1 MSHSNTTANY
11 GLPQFIT
18 TDKPAWLT
26 DVNVAY
32 NAIDI
37 AMKNNADA
45 ASAAQGDASQALL
58 DASAAGTTASTADSK
73 GSGAIASIAD
83 TFSTTD
89 TYEVGDLVMYNNLL
103 YKCTVDI
110 SVPGPWTGSANWTRE
125 TVEGRINTLQTQVD
139 GNTSDISDINT
150 ALAGKASKSVDLGNL
165 KIKNVGITFTFN
177 NSAQSN
183 AENLVSASGI
193 ALEKIRNVV
202 VYSNA
207 IVPLVCNVD
216 ASGLIRVMTYNGQ
229 VYNIS
234 KGIDV
239 FVVYND

>member
-37 AMKNNADA
+37 GMKNNADA
-45 ASAAQGDASQALL
+45 ASAAQGDATQALS
-58 DASAAGTTASTADSK
+58 DASAAGTTASAADSK

-103 YKCTVDI
+103 YKCTVGI
-110 SVPGPWTGSANWTRE
+110 NVPGPWTGSVNWTRE
-125 TVEGRINTLQTQVD
+125 TVEGRIDTLQTAVND
-139 GNTSDISDINT
+139 NTSDISDINT
-150 ALAGKASKSVDLGNL
+150 ALSGKVSKTDIDNL
-165 KIKNVGITFTFN
+165 KAKIVGITFTFN

-183 AENLVSASGI
+183 PENLVSASGI
-193 ALEKIRNVV
+193 ALEKIQGV
-202 VYSNA
+202 SLLSA
-207 IVPLVCNVD
+207 GILPLVCNVD
-216 ASGLIRVMTYNGQ
+216 GSGLIRVFTYNGQ
-229 VYNIS
+229 SYNVT
-234 KGIDV
+234 KGINCIV
-239 FVVYND
+239 FYID

>member
-1 MSHSNTTANY
+1 MSHTNTTANY

-45 ASAAQGDASQALL
+45 ASSAQGDATQALS
-58 DASAAGTTASTADSK
+58 DASAAGTTASAADSK

-83 TFSTTD
+83 TFSATD

-103 YKCTVDI
+103 YKCTVAI
-110 SVPGPWTGSANWTRE
+110 TVPGSWTGSANWTRE
-125 TVEGRINTLQTQVD
+125 TIEGRIDSLQTEVD

-150 ALAGKASKSVDLGNL
+150 ALAGKASKSTDLGNL
-165 KIKNVGITFTFN
+165 KMKLVGLTFTFS
-177 NSAQSN
+177 NSSQSDPQN
-183 AENLVSASGI
+183 IVSASGI
-193 ALEKIRNVV
+193 ALDKIMGITVL
-202 VYSNA
+202 SKG
-207 IVPLVCNVD
+207 ILPLVNNVD
-216 ASGLIRVMTYNGQ
+216 GNGLVRVFAYNGQ
-229 VYNIS
+229 SYNVAVGLNCIIFY
-234 KGIDV
+234 ID
-239 FVVYND
+239 